1 LLLKT
6 LSEGSTKN
14 LGTVALQEVVQ
25 SVDVIKPLSRPAM
38 HDLGEVEE
46 GRLPQ
51 LEQLLAFQIAF
62 STLARYRGY
71 HGGAMLGERG
81 AFLSHEFP
89 WMYCFEATRDDAN
102 AVRV

>member
-6 LSEGSTKN
+6 LSQGATKN
-14 LGTVALQEVVQ
+14 LGTVTLQQVVQ

-38 HDLGEVEE
+38 HDLSEIEE
-46 GRLPQ
+46 GRLSQ

-62 STLARYRGY
+62 SALARYRGH
-71 HGGAMLGERG
+71 HGSAMLGERG
-81 AFLSHEFP
+81 AFLGDEFP
-89 WMYCFEATRDDAN
+89 RMYRFEATRDDAD